1 MEENK
6 DIKQFTKEDILQA
19 LLRMNEEQRE
29 SILAMKFSEVE
40 DFVNNKNETYR
51 DEVISYLNTYIHLA
65 ALLKENLLQ
74 LLELVDTESN
84 STTKMKNMLDWY
96 EGFDSKQRL
105 TFNAALS
112 ERNTL
117 GDSINSFRYSWN
129 KLISKATD

>member
-19 LLRMNEEQRE
+19 LLRMDEDQRE
-29 SILAMKFSEVE
+29 SILAMKFGEVE
-40 DFVNNKNETYR
+40 DFINNKNGTYR
-51 DEVISYLNTYIHLA
+51 DEVILYLNTYIQLA

-105 TFNAALS
+105 TFNAALR

>member
-19 LLRMNEEQRE
+19 LLRMDEEQRE

-40 DFVNNKNETYR
+40 DFVNNKNGTYR
-51 DEVISYLNTYIHLA
+51 DEVILYLNTYIHLT

-74 LLELVDTESN
+74 LLKLVDTESN

-96 EGFDSKQRL
+96 EGFNSKQRL

-117 GDSINSFRYSWN
+117 GDSFNSFRYNWN
-129 KLISKATD
+129 KLISKGTD

>member
-6 DIKQFTKEDILQA
+6 NTKQYTKEEILQA
-19 LLRMNEEQRE
+19 LLRMDEEQRE
-29 SILAMKFSEVE
+29 SILAVKFSDVE
-40 DFVNNKNETYR
+40 DFVNDKNGTFR
-51 DEVISYLNTYIHLA
+51 NDVILYLNTYIHLM

-74 LLELVDTESN
+74 LLELVDAEPSK
-84 STTKMKNMLDWY
+84 TKMKNMLDWY

-105 TFNAALS
+105 TFNAVLS

>member
-1 MEENK
+1 M
-6 DIKQFTKEDILQA
+6 D
-19 LLRMNEEQRE
+19 EEQRE

-40 DFVNNKNETYR
+40 DFINNKNGTYR
-51 DEVISYLNTYIHLA
+51 DEVILYLNTYIHLT

-112 ERNTL
+112 EKNTL

-129 KLISKATD
+129 KLISKGID

>member
-1 MEENK
+1 MEEKK
-6 DIKQFTKEDILQA
+6 DIKQFSKEDILQA
-19 LLRMNEEQRE
+19 LLRMDEEQRE
-29 SILAMKFSEVE
+29 NILAVKFSDIEN
-40 DFVNNKNETYR
+40 FVNNKNGTYR
-51 DEVISYLNTYIHLA
+51 DEVILYLNTYIHLT

-96 EGFDSKQRL
+96 EGFDSQQRL

-117 GDSINSFRYSWN
+117 GDSINSFRYNWN
-129 KLISKATD
+129 KLISKGTD